1 MLQDLRFGMRML
13 IKNKALTIVA
23 VLSLALGIG
32 ANTAIFSLLDVLLLR
47 EMPVRQPERL
57 VFFGRCDGP
66 AGIEGGFPSGD
77 LRFFSSPFFQE
88 FRRHNHSFSDVA
100 ALYSFQNRVYGIVNA
115 NRPENELERINAQ
128 MVSGNYFSILGVN
141 PIIGRIFT
149 AMDDRIPG
157 GHPVVVA
164 SHNWWMRRFG
174 GAPSIIGKSVVI
186 GQTSYTIIGIAP
198 KEFFGTTVGESPDIW
213 APLSLE
219 EQLPP
224 YFKGLNDRFFSPLYL
239 IARLNDGVTI
249 QQAGAETNLLAR
261 QILHEYAG
269 PQLSPE
275 RLQEIQQTSIELTP
289 AGRGLSRLRRQFSL
303 PLQVLMLVAAIVLF
317 IACANLANLLLAR
330 ATARRQEFAVR
341 IALGASRW
349 RLARQLLAESLLLA
363 VLGGTTGILLGF
375 LGSRALILMVS
386 TEPAPLPLD
395 VSLDLRI
402 LIFTT
407 LISLLSTL
415 FFGASSAIR
424 ASGIEPLSP
433 LQGNRATTPATTRLP
448 LGKALIVSQVALSLL
463 LLAGTGL
470 FVRTLI
476 NLQSVDLGFNRQ
488 NALLF
493 QLETNSIGSQAD
505 AQLANLYR
513 QIEERVK
520 AIPGVQAAS
529 FSASVFD
536 QGVWG
541 ATVSP
546 RGPGP
551 GGVSEGGADNNAVGP
566 GFFKAM
572 GLSLLQGR
580 EFGPQDTAVSPK
592 VAVINES
599 LAQRFFPGSSP
610 VGRRFGWTDGR
621 NSSEDIE
628 VIGVVKDFREQGP
641 IEESRPMVYHSYSQR
656 IDYLN
661 NLVVRYSGEPRGIVP
676 EIRKAIKE
684 VNRRLPIVEAVTMSE
699 HVDRSLVKQRLV
711 ARLSTFFGLLAL
723 LLACVGLYGV
733 MSYAVARRTNEIGV
747 RMALGA
753 MRGDVIWLVLR
764 EALALVGAGVVI
776 GLLASLA
783 ATKTVSTLLYG
794 LRPNDPLTI
803 AAATLLL
810 LAVAALSA
818 YLPARRASRVDP
830 MAALREE

>member
-13 IKNKALTIVA
+13 IKNKALTTVA

-57 VFFGRCDGP
+57 VFFGNCDGP

-100 ALYSFQNRVYGIVNA
+100 ALYSFQNRVYGIVNE
-115 NRPENELERINAQ
+115 NRPEGELERIDARV
-128 MVSGNYFSILGVN
+128 VSGNYFSVLGVN
-141 PIIGRIFT
+141 PIIGRAFT

-164 SHNWWMRRFG
+164 GYNWWMRRFG
-174 GAPSIIGKSVVI
+174 GAPSVIGKSVVI
-186 GQTSYTIIGIAP
+186 GQTSYTIIGVAP
-198 KEFFGTTVGESPDIW
+198 REFFGTTVGESPDIW
-213 APLSLE
+213 APLSME

-239 IARLNDGVTI
+239 IARLKDGVSI

-275 RLQEIQQTSIELTP
+275 RLQQIQQMSIELTP
-289 AGRGLSRLRRQFSL
+289 AGRGLSRLRRKFSL
-303 PLQVLMLVAAIVLF
+303 PLQVLMVVAAIVLL

-341 IALGASRW
+341 IALGAGRW
-349 RLARQLLAESLLLA
+349 RLARQLLAEGLLLA
-363 VLGGTTGILLGF
+363 ALGGATGTFLG
-375 LGSRALILMVS
+375 LCGSRALILMVS
-386 TEPAPLPLD
+386 TEPEPLQLD
-395 VSLDLRI
+395 VSLDLRA

-407 LISLLSTL
+407 MISLLSTL

-424 ASGIEPLSP
+424 ASRIEPLSS
-433 LQGNRATTPATTRLP
+433 LQGNRATTPAATRIP
-448 LGKALIVSQVALSLL
+448 LGKALMVSQVALSLL
-463 LLAGTGL
+463 LLAGAGL

-476 NLQSVDLGFNRQ
+476 NLQSVDLGFNRR

-493 QLETNSIGSQAD
+493 QLETNSSGFQAD

-536 QGVWG
+536 QGVWVG
-541 ATVSP
+541 TVSP

-551 GGVSEGGADNNAVGP
+551 DGVSEGEADNNAVGA

-580 EFGPQDTAVSPK
+580 EFGPQDTAASPK

-599 LAQRFFPGSSP
+599 LARRFFPGSAP
-610 VGRRFGWTDGR
+610 VGKRFGWTDSR
-621 NSSEDIE
+621 NPSEDIE

-641 IEESRPMVYHSYSQR
+641 LEKSRPMAYHSYSQR

-661 NLVVRYSGEPRGIVP
+661 NLVVRYSGEPRGIVQ

-684 VNRRLPIVEAVTMSE
+684 VNRHLPIAEAVTMSE
-699 HVDRSLVKQRLV
+699 HVDRSLVKQKLL

-723 LLACVGLYGV
+723 LLACAGLYGV
-733 MSYAVARRTNEIGV
+733 MSYNVARRTREIGV

-753 MRGDVIWLVLR
+753 SANRIVLSVMC
-764 EALALVGAGVVI
+764 ETLAPVALGLALGLCVALATTRWVESLLF
-776 GLLASLA
+776 GLS
-783 ATKTVSTLLYG
+783 
-794 LRPNDPLTI
+794 PQDPLTI
-803 AAATLLL
+803 AQVALLL
-810 LAVAALSA
+810 LAVASIAG
-818 YLPARRASRVDP
+818 YLPARKAARVDP
-830 MAALREE
+830 IVALRCE

>member
-23 VLSLALGIG
+23 VFSLALGIG

-57 VFFGRCDGP
+57 FFFGRCDGP
-66 AGIEGGFPSGD
+66 AGIEGGFPSGA

-88 FRRHNHSFSDVA
+88 FRRQNNSFSDVA
-100 ALYSFQNRVYGIVNA
+100 ALYSFQNHIYGLVNA
-115 NRPENELERINAQ
+115 NRPEDELERINAQ
-128 MVSGNYFSILGVN
+128 MVSGNYFSVLGVN

-174 GAPSIIGKSVVI
+174 ADPSVIGKSVVI
-186 GQTSYTIIGIAP
+186 GQTSYTIIGVAP

-213 APLSLE
+213 APLSME
-219 EQLPP
+219 GQLPP

-275 RLQEIQQTSIELTP
+275 RLQEIQQTSIELTS
-289 AGRGLSRLRRQFSL
+289 AGRGLSRLRRRFSL
-303 PLQVLMLVAAIVLF
+303 PLQVLMVVAAIVLL

-363 VLGGTTGILLGF
+363 ALGGATGILLGRW
-375 LGSRALILMVS
+375 GSRALILMVS

-424 ASGIEPLSP
+424 ASRIEPLSS
-433 LQGNRATTPATTRLP
+433 LQGNRATTPAAARLP
-448 LGKALIVSQVALSLL
+448 LGKALMVSQVALSLL
-463 LLAGTGL
+463 LLAGAGL

-476 NLQSVDLGFNRQ
+476 NLQSVDLGFNRE

-493 QLETNSIGSQAD
+493 QLETNSIGPQAD
-505 AQLANLYR
+505 AQLANMYG

-529 FSASVFD
+529 FSALAFD
-536 QGVWG
+536 Q
-541 ATVSP
+541 
-546 RGPGP
+546 
-551 GGVSEGGADNNAVGP
+551 
-566 GFFKAM
+566 
-572 GLSLLQGR
+572 
-580 EFGPQDTAVSPK
+580 
-592 VAVINES
+592 
-599 LAQRFFPGSSP
+599 
-610 VGRRFGWTDGR
+610 
-621 NSSEDIE
+621 
-628 VIGVVKDFREQGP
+628 
-641 IEESRPMVYHSYSQR
+641 
-656 IDYLN
+656 
-661 NLVVRYSGEPRGIVP
+661 
-676 EIRKAIKE
+676 
-684 VNRRLPIVEAVTMSE
+684 
-699 HVDRSLVKQRLV
+699 
-711 ARLSTFFGLLAL
+711 
-723 LLACVGLYGV
+723 
-733 MSYAVARRTNEIGV
+733 
-747 RMALGA
+747 
-753 MRGDVIWLVLR
+753 
-764 EALALVGAGVVI
+764 
-776 GLLASLA
+776 
-783 ATKTVSTLLYG
+783 
-794 LRPNDPLTI
+794 
-803 AAATLLL
+803 
-810 LAVAALSA
+810 
-818 YLPARRASRVDP
+818 
-830 MAALREE
+830 

>member
-1 MLQDLRFGMRML
+1 MLQDLRLGMRML
-13 IKNKALTIVA
+13 IKNRALTIVA

-32 ANTAIFSLLDVLLLR
+32 ANTAIFSLLDALLLR
-47 EMPVRQPERL
+47 EMPVRRPERL

-66 AGIEGGFPSGD
+66 AGVEGGFPSGA

-88 FRRHNHSFSDVA
+88 FRRQNNSFSDVA
-100 ALYSFQNRVYGIVNA
+100 ALYSFQNHVYAIVNA
-115 NRPENELERINAQ
+115 NGHEDELERINAQ
-128 MVSGNYFSILGVN
+128 MVSGNYFSVLGVN
-141 PIIGRIFT
+141 PVIGRIFT

-164 SHNWWMRRFG
+164 SHNWWTRRFG
-174 GAPSIIGKSVVI
+174 ASPSVIGKSVVI
-186 GQTSYTIIGIAP
+186 GQTSYIIIGVAP
-198 KEFFGTTVGESPDIW
+198 KEFFGTTVGESPDVW
-213 APLSLE
+213 APLSME

-224 YFKGLNDRFFSPLYL
+224 YFKGLNDRFISPLYL

-261 QILHEYAG
+261 QILQEYAE
-269 PQLSPE
+269 PQLSQE
-275 RLQEIQQTSIELTP
+275 RLQEIQQTSVELTP
-289 AGRGLSRLRRQFSL
+289 AGRGLSRLRRRFSL
-303 PLQVLMLVAAIVLF
+303 PLQVLMVVAAIVLL

-349 RLARQLLAESLLLA
+349 RLARQLLAESLPLA
-363 VLGGTTGILLGF
+363 ALGGATGILLGRW
-375 LGSRALILMVS
+375 GSQALILMVS

-424 ASGIEPLSP
+424 ASRIEPLLS
-433 LQGNRATTPATTRLP
+433 LQGNRATTPAATRLP
-448 LGKALIVSQVALSLL
+448 LGKALMVSQVALSLL
-463 LLAGTGL
+463 LLAGAGL

-476 NLQSVDLGFNRQ
+476 NLQSVDLGFNRE

-529 FSASVFD
+529 FSALVFD

-541 ATVSP
+541 ATISLRSP
-546 RGPGP
+546 GQD
-551 GGVSEGGADNNAVGP
+551 GVSEGGTDNNAVGP

-580 EFGPQDTAVSPK
+580 EFGPQDTAASPK

-599 LAQRFFPGSSP
+599 LARRFFAGSAP

-621 NSSEDIE
+621 NPSEDVE
-628 VIGVVKDFREQGP
+628 VIGVVKDFRERGP
-641 IEESRPMVYHSYSQR
+641 IEESRPMVYHSYLQR
-656 IDYLN
+656 IDYLD

-684 VNRRLPIVEAVTMSE
+684 VNRRLPMVEAVTMSE

-711 ARLSTFFGLLAL
+711 ACLSTFFGLLAL
-723 LLACVGLYGV
+723 LLACAGLYGV
-733 MSYAVARRTNEIGV
+733 MSYNVARRTREIGI

-753 MRGDVIWLVLR
+753 SANRI
-764 EALALVGAGVVI
+764 ALSVMCETLLPVALGIAL
-776 GLLASLA
+776 GLCAALA
-783 ATKTVSTLLYG
+783 ATRWVESLLFG
-794 LRPNDPLTI
+794 LSPQDPLTI
-803 AAATLLL
+803 GQVALLL
-810 LAVAALSA
+810 LAVATLSA
-818 YLPARRASRVDP
+818 YLPARRAARVDP